1 MYVLYRE
8 ADYRNQELNFKIAQ
22 IMAEIKKCPFCGAE
36 IMVTAKKCRYCGT
49 WLENQ
54 TVVPNTNAGALQQAI
69 HTEQASA
76 KQGNKKMIYG
86 LISIVGLIIAIIFNQ
101 RYLYL
106 TDAISIIFYFVGWL
120 MISYGACKFI
130 ISISKNP
137 TSATYWIT
145 ISAILVMLLSLS
157 ISVFHLNDLVDM
169 DCGLECFLVLH
180 PLAIT
185 FGITVLILLMSYKS
199 SSISNPQNSN
209 Q

>member
-54 TVVPNTNAGALQQAI
+54 TVVPNTNAGALQHAI

-86 LISIVGLIIAIIFNQ
+86 IISIVGLIIAIIFNQ

-106 TDAISIIFYFVGWL
+106 TDAISIIFYFVGCL
-120 MISYGACKFI
+120 MITYGTTTFILLSCKKVGLVRKRIVIVGTITMVLSLI
-130 ISISKNP
+130 ISVFNLNFIVDIDAGNLCSYLVLYP
-137 TSATYWIT
+137 LSIAFGIT
-145 ISAILVMLLSLS
+145 ILIMLLSR
-157 ISVFHLNDLVDM
+157 
-169 DCGLECFLVLH
+169 
-180 PLAIT
+180 
-185 FGITVLILLMSYKS
+185 KS
-199 SSISNPQNSN
+199 NNAV
-209 Q
+209 

>member
-1 MYVLYRE
+1 MRYLHIIVDLIKANLKME
-8 ADYRNQELNFKIAQ
+8 QIPETKNCPLCGKE
-22 IMAEIKKCPFCGAE
+22 IMA
-36 IMVTAKKCRYCGT
+36 VAKKCRHCGKWIDSQHISPIT
-49 WLENQ
+49 RENIS
-54 TVVPNTNAGALQQAI
+54 PRL
-69 HTEQASA
+69 
-76 KQGNKKMIYG
+76 KQRAIYG
-86 LISIVGLIIAIIFNQ
+86 LMTIVGIVIAIICGP
-101 RYLYL
+101 RYLYSTNSL
-106 TDAISIIFYFVGWL
+106 WIISDLVGWL

-137 TSATYWIT
+137 TSAKYWIT

-185 FGITVLILLMSYKS
+185 FSITVLILLLSYKS